1 MKMAYRI
8 ILLLLAVAF
17 SSTSLR
23 AQTKRI
29 LHEFGLYEGVRSLI
43 QTEQGHFLVHNRG
56 RENGAP
62 IFRNKLL
69 LLDKDLD
76 MLGYY
81 HLQPVPN
88 IDIGYMLGVRERE
101 NGGFLSFQ
109 KSPFCQGSDFS
120 FQFLDSTLS
129 TQGEINVT
137 GINYHRFYDGRFSDG
152 SILVERDDNNFL
164 IKLNEQEQASWQHPY
179 EEEYIISASVL
190 PDDHVIVYSSGVHW
204 VSIPWL
210 RKLSEEGEVLL
221 EKDLS
226 GLAKSFTAEMKTLG
240 SDKFLQFFEGVVRV
254 FDSESLNLLHS
265 LEVEEGLEIVDLET
279 GGEEVVVLLWSL
291 PESAYWARR
300 YDADLNLLNEYE
312 LPPPAAYE
320 QIALSGDSILLAGT
334 FRYGGD
340 SPAKGNKIPFLK
352 WFDLSMQEPF
362 SERDVGVKSVSI
374 NTFEF
379 LSAEQEVNFLLSGAT
394 VSVRN
399 HSNTM
404 VNRLTLNLAL
414 PPLERECVTPFFQRF
429 AHTFEELNLMPG
441 EEVNLEYPPVA
452 TSFAEPSDSL
462 LEVCFWASLPDDHP
476 DLNNTN
482 DYQCQSLLVTSSEF
496 PEVRTATELH
506 LFPNPS
512 AGPAQLSYRLPGRES
527 GKVQVCNSLGREV
540 ARYPLQAQR
549 GQIQIDRQ
557 PSGVYFVLLY
567 QHDRP
572 VQRVKWVQR

>member
-1 MKMAYRI
+1 MVYRI

-17 SSTSLR
+17 SSTSLP

-43 QTEQGHFLVHNRG
+43 QTEQGHFLVHNSG

-109 KSPFCQGSDFS
+109 KSPLCQGSDFS

-129 TQGEINVT
+129 TQEEINVT
-137 GINYHRFYDGRFSDG
+137 GIRYHRFYDGRFSDG
-152 SILVERDDNNFL
+152 SILVDRDDNNFL
-164 IKLNEQEQASWQHPY
+164 IKLNEQGQVSWQHPY

-190 PDDHVIVYSSGVHW
+190 PDDHVIVYSSGVY
-204 VSIPWL
+204 STPWL
-210 RKLSEEGEVLL
+210 RKLSPEGEVLL
-221 EKDLS
+221 EKDFFN
-226 GLAKSFTAEMKTLG
+226 LANSFIAEMRTLG
-240 SDKFLQFFEGVVRV
+240 PDKFLQFFEGVVRV
-254 FDSESLNLLHS
+254 FDSGSLNLLHS
-265 LEVEEGLEIVDLET
+265 LEVEEGLEIVDLEAE
-279 GGEEVVVLLWSL
+279 GEEVVILLWSNA
-291 PESAYWARR
+291 ESTFTARR
-300 YDADLNLLNEYE
+300 YDAALNLLNEYE
-312 LPPPAAYE
+312 LPPSAAYE
-320 QIALSGDSILLAGT
+320 QVALSGDSILLAGT

-340 SPAKGNKIPFLK
+340 SPAKGNKVPFLK
-352 WFDLSMQEPF
+352 WFDLSLAETF
-362 SERDVGVKSVSI
+362 SERDVAVESVSI
-374 NTFEF
+374 DAFEF
-379 LSAEQEVNFLLSGAT
+379 LSAGQEVDFLLSGAT

-399 HSNTM
+399 HSDTI
-404 VNRLTLNLAL
+404 VNKLTLNLAV

-429 AHTFEELNLMPG
+429 AHTFEELGLMPG
-441 EEVNLEYPPVA
+441 EEVELEYPPVA

-462 LEVCFWASLPDDHP
+462 LEICFWASLPDDHP

-496 PEVRTATELH
+496 PEVRAATELH

-512 AGPAQLSYRLPGRES
+512 AGPAQLSYRLPGREA
-527 GKVQVCNSLGREV
+527 GEVRIYNSLGQEV
-540 ARYPLQAQR
+540 ARYPLQAQG
-549 GQIQIDRQ
+549 GQIQLGRQ

-567 QHDRP
+567 QQDRP

>member
-1 MKMAYRI
+1 
-8 ILLLLAVAF
+8 
-17 SSTSLR
+17 
-23 AQTKRI
+23 
-29 LHEFGLYEGVRSLI
+29 
-43 QTEQGHFLVHNRG
+43 
-56 RENGAP
+56 
-62 IFRNKLL
+62 
-69 LLDKDLD
+69 

-88 IDIGYMLGVRERE
+88 IDIGYMLGVRERG

-129 TQGEINVT
+129 TQEEINVT
-137 GINYHRFYDGRFSDG
+137 GIRYHRFHDGRFSDG

-164 IKLNEQEQASWQHPY
+164 IKLNEQGQVSWQHPY

-190 PDDHVIVYSSGVHW
+190 PDDHVIVYSSGFHW

-226 GLAKSFTAEMKTLG
+226 SLAKSFTAEMRTLG
-240 SDKFLQFFEGVVRV
+240 PDKFLQFFEGVVRV
-254 FDSESLNLLHS
+254 FDSDSLNLLHS
-265 LEVEEGLEIVDLET
+265 LEIDEGLKIVDLEA
-279 GGEEVVVLLWSL
+279 GGEEVVILLWSNA
-291 PESAYWARR
+291 ESVFTAKR
-300 YDADLNLLNEYE
+300 YDAALNLLNEYA
-312 LPPPAAYE
+312 LPPSAAYE
-320 QIALSGDSILLAGT
+320 QVALSGDSILLAGT

-340 SPAKGNKIPFLK
+340 SPAKGNKVPFLK
-352 WFDLSMQEPF
+352 WFGFSLPETF
-362 SERDVGVKSVSI
+362 SERDVGVEGVSI
-374 NTFEF
+374 DAFEF
-379 LSAEQEVNFLLSGAT
+379 LSADQEVDFLLSGAT

-399 HSNTM
+399 HSDTI
-404 VNRLTLNLAL
+404 VNKLTLNLAL

-429 AHTFEELNLMPG
+429 AHTFEELGLMPG
-441 EEVNLEYPPVA
+441 EEVDLEYPPVV

-462 LEVCFWASLPDDHP
+462 LELCFWASLPDDHP

-482 DYQCQSLLVTSSEF
+482 DYQCQSLLVTSSKF
-496 PEVRTATELH
+496 PEVRAATELH

-512 AGPAQLSYRLPGRES
+512 AGPAQLSYRLPGREA
-527 GKVQVCNSLGREV
+527 GEVRMYNSLGQEV
-540 ARYPLQAQR
+540 ARYPLQAQG
-549 GQIQIDRQ
+549 GQIQLDRQ

-567 QHDRP
+567 QQDRP

>member
-1 MKMAYRI
+1 MNMAYRT

-17 SSTSLR
+17 SSTSLP

-43 QTEQGHFLVHNRG
+43 QTKQGHFLVHNSG

-69 LLDKDLD
+69 LLDKDLG

-88 IDIGYMLGVRERE
+88 IDIGYILGVRELE
-101 NGGFLSFQ
+101 NGRFLSFQ

-120 FQFLDSTLS
+120 FQFLDSPLS
-129 TQGEINVT
+129 TQEEINVT
-137 GINYHRFYDGRFSDG
+137 GIYYHRLYNGRFSDG
-152 SILVERDDNNFL
+152 SILVDRDDNNFL
-164 IKLNEQEQASWQHPY
+164 IKLNEQGQVSWQHPY

-190 PDDHVIVYSSGVHW
+190 PDDHVIVYSSGIHW

-226 GLAKSFTAEMKTLG
+226 GLAKSFTAEMRTLG
-240 SDKFLQFFEGVVRV
+240 QDKFLQFFEGVVRV
-254 FDSESLNLLHS
+254 FDSDSLNLLHT
-265 LEVEEGLEIVDLET
+265 LEIDEGLEIVDLEA
-279 GGEEVVVLLWSL
+279 GGEEVVILLWSNA
-291 PESAYWARR
+291 ESAFTAKR
-300 YDADLNLLNEYE
+300 YDAALNLLNEYA
-312 LPPPAAYE
+312 LPPSAAYE
-320 QIALSGDSILLAGT
+320 QVALSGDSILLAGT

-340 SPAKGNKIPFLK
+340 SPAKGNKVPFLK
-352 WFDLSMQEPF
+352 WFDLSVPETF
-362 SERDVGVKSVSI
+362 SERDVGVEGVSI
-374 NTFEF
+374 DAFEF
-379 LSAEQEVNFLLSGAT
+379 LSTGQEVDFLLSGAT

-399 HSNTM
+399 HSDTI
-404 VNRLTLNLAL
+404 VNKLTLNLAL

-429 AHTFEELNLMPG
+429 AHTFEELGLMPG
-441 EEVNLEYPPVA
+441 EEVDLEYPPVV

-462 LEVCFWASLPDDHP
+462 LEVCFWASLPDNHP
-476 DLNNTN
+476 DVNNTN
-482 DYQCQSLLVTSSEF
+482 DYQCQYLLVSSSEF
-496 PEVRTATELH
+496 PDVRAATALR

-512 AGPAQLSYRLPGRES
+512 AGPAQLSYRLPGREA
-527 GKVQVCNSLGREV
+527 GKVLVCNSLGQEI
-540 ARYPLQAQR
+540 AHYPLQAQA
-549 GQIQIDRQ
+549 GQIQLGRQ
-557 PSGVYFVLLY
+557 PSGVYFVLLF
-567 QHDRP
+567 QQGHL